1 MKHQRKVSYESVI
14 GMKHPHQGT
23 GYASDS
29 TNVLSFMFTSA
40 SNEMRCS
47 LVNFVIAIAQEAGLV
62 AEKDF
67 LEIPPLA
74 NFILSLNVKW
84 EDCRQRLL
92 AMGEEQIYKDLNA
105 LEESAATMLMLTS
118 AQTVSLLNVSNH
130 PEMESKFYSSFE
142 RIGYSREVVDQTLT
156 KMMAMSQMFL

>member
-1 MKHQRKVSYESVI
+1 MEHQRKVSYESVN

-23 GYASDS
+23 GYPSDP
-29 TNVLSFMFTSA
+29 TNVLSIMFASA

-47 LVNFVIAIAQEAGLV
+47 LVNFVVVIAQEAGLA

-92 AMGEEQIYKDLNA
+92 AMGEEQIYEDLDA
-105 LEESAATMLMLTS
+105 LDESAASMLMLAS
-118 AQTVSLLNVSNH
+118 AQTASLLNVSKH
-130 PEMESKFYSSFE
+130 PEMESKFYGSFE

-156 KMMAMSQMFL
+156 KMMAMGQMFL

>member
-1 MKHQRKVSYESVI
+1 
-14 GMKHPHQGT
+14 
-23 GYASDS
+23 
-29 TNVLSFMFTSA
+29 MFCVHLFVQTEDGRRDRGPA
-40 SNEMRCS
+40 RGFGGEYKEKNEMRCS
-47 LVNFVIAIAQEAGLV
+47 LVNFVVAIAQEAGLV

-142 RIGYSREVVDQTLT
+142 GIGYSREVVDQTLT